1 MNPLNGALST
11 HPGRPKAPGSV
22 CRGGGAWAN
31 NLPPEAGPVS
41 PFDTW
46 NRITT
51 RSRQGGRDSGPLT
64 WSALQGLAGL
74 GLAAWC
80 ETRLKWRTWAWD
92 PGRHRRGHRGSWH
105 QDPASDQS
113 KLKPWEALDEKAN
126 MAAQRTAF
134 KHHQG

>member
-1 MNPLNGALST
+1 MNPLNRALST

-22 CRGGGAWAN
+22 CGGGGTWAN

-41 PFDTW
+41 PFDTG
-46 NRITT
+46 NRTTTT
-51 RSRQGGRDSGPLT
+51 RSRQGGRGSGPLT

-74 GLAAWC
+74 RLAAWC
-80 ETRLKWRTWAWD
+80 ETRLKWRKWAWN

-105 QDPASDQS
+105 QDPTSDWS
-113 KLKPWEALDEKAN
+113 KLEPWEAP
-126 MAAQRTAF
+126 AAQRTAF

>member
-1 MNPLNGALST
+1 MNPLNRALST

-22 CRGGGAWAN
+22 CGGGGAWAN

-41 PFDTW
+41 PFDTG
-46 NRITT
+46 NRTTTT
-51 RSRQGGRDSGPLT
+51 RSRQGGRGSGPLT

-74 GLAAWC
+74 RLAAWC
-80 ETRLKWRTWAWD
+80 ETRLKWRKWAWD

-105 QDPASDQS
+105 QDPASDWS
-113 KLKPWEALDEKAN
+113 KLEPWEAP
-126 MAAQRTAF
+126 AAQRTAF